1 MQCYI
6 IARKGLLAPLTV
18 PHFGNP
24 HLNRTEYLV
33 ASLLASAIALALAAP
48 AAGQEAQPSLGA
60 TSQGSPRSDEPTVT
74 DVAPVMVTGT
84 RFNGRL
90 ITESPVPVDSVSRED
105 LRRTASPL
113 LEDQLKVQVPS
124 FSIPRPS
131 TAGAVDFY
139 TAPSLRGLSPGQL
152 LVLINGKRRHAS
164 GDLSI
169 HNQIGRGDVAYDLNA
184 IPSAAL
190 ERVEVLRDGASAQ
203 YGSDAIAGVINLQ
216 LARDLGA
223 GADTSYS
230 VTDQGD
236 GQTLDTNAW
245 VGLPVR
251 ETGFFRATVSYR
263 KSDGTNRAKEDTR
276 QQYFGGNGSRMPSGN
291 FGSGTGLTPSNGV
304 LDPREATVDRN
315 TFRLGEPEYRQK
327 SIFLNS
333 ELPLTE
339 TVDLYLFG
347 GYSRLNGESVGFARR
362 AGQDETVRALHP
374 DGYSPTVQA
383 DLENRS
389 LAVGVKGQDL
399 GGFAYDISTVYGES
413 LVDSTQVN
421 SNNPSMGAGSPT
433 SSYRGGTRFGQWT
446 TNLDFTKELNVF
458 QASPMKLAFGYE
470 FRREAYELVHG
481 DVASYLNG
489 GVPILDGPNAGKVAP
504 VGFQAN
510 SGIVPEEAR
519 KESRHSHAGY
529 IEAEQNWG
537 PLLVSGAIR
546 HERYSDFGNTTNY
559 KLASR
564 FELSQEWA
572 LRASVSTGFR
582 APQLPQSYFATT
594 SMTIVNGAQTSS
606 RLLPVGNSVAQLLG
620 AKALRP
626 EKSDNV
632 SLGLV
637 YNSDAIAASVDVYQ
651 IKLKDRIALS
661 STFQGAAVGRILTDN
676 GFAGV
681 SSVSYLTNA
690 VDTTTRGV
698 DLTVRYQKELSDASR
713 FVATFSGNYN
723 KQEFD
728 HIAGTPDALTQLGV
742 TTPLFDLTQQVRV
755 TDSMPRDKMSLD
767 LGWEKGDWEFH
778 FTNTRYGKVG
788 AVAFTSLTQAQI
800 GVLAP
805 GYSTNAVAIEGSDR
819 SQLIQYFSAKI
830 ISDLAVT
837 YKPTKNWVL
846 SVGVNN
852 LFDVYPD
859 KNIASTV
866 ESVAAG
872 TNGSDNVGIFPYNY
886 ISPFGYSGKTYFAR
900 AQLRF

>member
-1 MQCYI
+1 MAPRLPWTSPPY
-6 IARKGLLAPLTV
+6 GTPLLKHRDL
-18 PHFGNP
+18 FK
-24 HLNRTEYLV
+24 
-33 ASLLASAIALALAAP
+33 ASLLTTSIVLALTQPVAAQDAP
-48 AAGQEAQPSLGA
+48 GRAAGAAGQDAASAAP
-60 TSQGSPRSDEPTVT
+60 VT
-74 DVAPVMVTGT
+74 DIGQVMVTGT

-90 ITESPVPVDSVSRED
+90 ITESPVPVDSVSRDD
-105 LRRTASPL
+105 LRRSASPL

-190 ERVEVLRDGASAQ
+190 DRVEVLRDGASAQ

-251 ETGFFRATVSYR
+251 DTGFFRATVSYR
-263 KSDGTNRAKEDTR
+263 KSDGTNRAKADTR
-276 QQYFGGNGSRMPSGN
+276 QQYFGDAGGRMPSGN
-291 FGSGTGLTPSNGV
+291 YGSGTGLTPSNGA
-304 LDPREATVDRN
+304 LDPREATVDRH
-315 TFRLGEPEYRQK
+315 TFRLGEPEYHQK
-327 SIFLNS
+327 SLFINS
-333 ELPLTE
+333 EVPLTDE
-339 TVDLYLFG
+339 ADLYVFG
-347 GYSRLNGESVGFARR
+347 GYSRLDGKSVGFARR

-374 DGYSPTVQA
+374 DGYSPTVEAELQ
-383 DLENRS
+383 NRS
-389 LAVGVKGQDL
+389 LAVGVKGND
-399 GGFAYDISTVYGES
+399 FAGLDYDVSTVYGES
-413 LVDSTQVN
+413 LVDTVQVH
-421 SNNPSMGAGSPT
+421 SNNPSMGLDSPT
-433 SSYRGGTRFGQWT
+433 SSYRGGTRYGQWT
-446 TNLDFTKELNVF
+446 TNLDFTRDLDIV
-458 QASPMKLAFGYE
+458 QAAPLKLAFGYE
-470 FRREAYELVHG
+470 FRRETYELVHG
-481 DVASYLNG
+481 DLASYVNG

-519 KESRHSHAGY
+519 NESRHSHAGY
-529 IEAEQNWG
+529 VEVEQNWG
-537 PLLVSGAIR
+537 PLLVSGAVR
-546 HERYSDFGNTTNY
+546 HERFSDFGNTTNY

-564 FELSQEWA
+564 FELDERWA
-572 LRASVSTGFR
+572 LRGSVSTGFR

-594 SMTIVNGAQTSS
+594 SMTIVNGVQTSS
-606 RLLPVGNSVAQLLG
+606 RLLPVGNPVAQLLG
-620 AKALRP
+620 AKALNP
-626 EKSDNV
+626 EKSDNL

-637 YNSDAIAASVDVYQ
+637 YTSDALAASVDVYQ

-661 STFQGAAVGRILTDN
+661 STFQGPAVADILVDN
-676 GFAGV
+676 GYAGV
-681 SSVSYLTNA
+681 TSVSYLTNA

-698 DLTVRYQKELSDASR
+698 DLTVRYQTELADASR

-723 KQEFD
+723 TQDFD
-728 HIAGTPDALTQLGV
+728 NIAGTPPALTALGV
-742 TTPLFDLTQQVRV
+742 ATPLFDLTQQVRI
-755 TDSMPRDKMSLD
+755 TDSMAKDKMTLD
-767 LGWEKGDWEFH
+767 LGWEKGDWEIH

-788 AVAFTSLTQAQI
+788 SVAFTSLTPAQI
-800 GVLAP
+800 DVLAP
-805 GYSTNAVAIEGSDR
+805 GYSTRAVAIPGTNR
-819 SQLIQYFSAKI
+819 SQLIQYFGAKV
-830 ISDLAVT
+830 ISDLAIT
-837 YKPTKNWVL
+837 FKPTKTLIL
-846 SVGVNN
+846 SAGVNN

-859 KNIASTV
+859 RNIASTV
-866 ESVAAG
+866 EGVAAG